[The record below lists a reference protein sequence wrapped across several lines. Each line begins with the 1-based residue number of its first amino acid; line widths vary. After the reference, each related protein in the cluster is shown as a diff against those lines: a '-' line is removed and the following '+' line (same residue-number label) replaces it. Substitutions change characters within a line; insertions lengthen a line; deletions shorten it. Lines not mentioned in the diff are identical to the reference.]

1 MTQVLE
7 DRHAYIAGL
16 VTAIVGFTSAFA
28 VVLTGLQK
36 MGATP
41 VQAASGLAA
50 LCLTMGVATILL
62 AWRYRIPITIAWS
75 TPGAALLAASPAPVG
90 GWPTAVG
97 AFVVTGVLIV
107 ATAAIPALGDLI
119 AKIPTSIAQ
128 AMLAGV
134 IVPLCLK
141 PVLATAASP
150 GLMWPILLAW
160 VVVLALAP
168 RWATPAAIAAAL
180 AVTLLNL
187 SRSPDISIGFTLV
200 APHVDVQAVVGIAV
214 PLWLVTMAS
223 QNVPGVAVLKS
234 FGYETPW
241 RPTLLVTGL
250 GTVVGA
256 FAGGHAICMAAISA
270 ALAAGHDAGP
280 DTTRRWRA
288 AVTTGVLYI
297 GLAVGAGVVAAIVL
311 AASGGLLPAAAGLA
325 LVGTLAGSI
334 QQALDD
340 APGRLPAAV
349 TFLVA
354 ASGITVLG
362 IGGAFW
368 ALLVGVLLRLVL
380 VRRPRAV

>member
-1 MTQVLE
+1 MRTLLA
-7 DRHAYIAGL
+7 DRHAYVAGL

-28 VVLTGLQK
+28 VVLTGLRA

-50 LCLTMGVATILL
+50 LCLTMGIATILL
-62 AWRYRIPITIAWS
+62 AGRYRIPITIAWS
-75 TPGAALLAASPAPVG
+75 TPGAALLAASPTPAG
-90 GWPTAVG
+90 GWPTAIG
-97 AFVVTGVLIV
+97 AFVVTGLLIV
-107 ATAAIPALGDLI
+107 ATAAVPALGTLI
-119 AKIPTSIAQ
+119 ARIPTSIAQ

-141 PVLATAASP
+141 PVLATASSP

-160 VVVLALAP
+160 VAVLLLAP
-168 RWATPAAIAAAL
+168 RWATPAAIAAAFV
-180 AVTLLNL
+180 VTLLHL
-187 SRSPDISIGFTLV
+187 SSAPQFSIGFTLV
-200 APHVDVQAVVGIAV
+200 TPHVSWQSVIGIAV

-241 RPTLLVTGL
+241 RPTLLTTGI
-250 GTVVGA
+250 GTVIGA

-280 DTTRRWRA
+280 DTSKRWKA
-288 AVTTGVLYI
+288 AMTTGVLYLF
-297 GLAVGAGVVAAIVL
+297 LAAGAGIVTAIVL
-311 AASGGLLPAAAGLA
+311 AAPGGLLPAAAGIA
-325 LVGTLAGSI
+325 LIGTLAGSI
-334 QQALDD
+334 QQALED
-340 APGRLPAAV
+340 AAGRLPAAV

-368 ALLVGVLLRLVL
+368 ALVVGVLLRFIL
-380 VRRPRAV
+380 VRHTATA